1 MFRPWSKAFGWPY
14 RYPVNGRRKVERDF
28 VSAVSIASELTDDD
42 LAKWVD
48 KAIAGRFKVY
58 FVSIISSTPADRLT
72 LLFGW
77 LCRWA
82 LLGFFGASEHG
93 IRECIDGFVPF
104 CLRNVGEPDTWNL
117 QPSYP
122 TSRKRR
128 ASGSISPQNSSRRNI
143 ELIGY
148 VWTFILHSNV
158 VAPFEVNERDDNVC
172 VTGLNM
178 SVAFF

>member
-72 LLFGW
+72 LLFG
-77 LCRWA
+77 
-82 LLGFFGASEHG
+82 
-93 IRECIDGFVPF
+93 
-104 CLRNVGEPDTWNL
+104 
-117 QPSYP
+117 
-122 TSRKRR
+122 
-128 ASGSISPQNSSRRNI
+128 
-143 ELIGY
+143 
-148 VWTFILHSNV
+148 
-158 VAPFEVNERDDNVC
+158 
-172 VTGLNM
+172 
-178 SVAFF
+178 